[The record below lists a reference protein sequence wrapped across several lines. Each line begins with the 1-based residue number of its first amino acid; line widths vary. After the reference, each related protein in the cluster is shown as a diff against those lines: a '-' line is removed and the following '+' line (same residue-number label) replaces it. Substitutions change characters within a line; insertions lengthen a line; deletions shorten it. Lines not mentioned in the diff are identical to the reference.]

1 MTVNKKGDSL
11 LLPSKHERL
20 QLFGTVDPVKG
31 KKPVVKEEMQ
41 DIQNSRSDFL
51 FELEQVG
58 IIISSIAPITNVVY
72 YALRWRATMMI
83 ILRNTSPCKHM
94 LSPIIVIITFSDLL
108 RRREC

>member
-72 YALRWRATMMI
+72 YALRWRATMVSHFPNSGKKSFWKQRKAMQAVAFT
-83 ILRNTSPCKHM
+83 R
-94 LSPIIVIITFSDLL
+94 F
-108 RRREC
+108 